1 METNEGIKQPC
12 DSKKTNHYKYNLLS
26 LLLIVNTCINVDYSQ
41 FIVSNNN
48 QNFHPSP
55 ANP

>member
-1 METNEGIKQPC
+1 MSEENK
-12 DSKKTNHYKYNLLS
+12 LLQIQFVS
-26 LLLIVNTCINVDYSQ
+26 LLLIINTCINIDYSQ